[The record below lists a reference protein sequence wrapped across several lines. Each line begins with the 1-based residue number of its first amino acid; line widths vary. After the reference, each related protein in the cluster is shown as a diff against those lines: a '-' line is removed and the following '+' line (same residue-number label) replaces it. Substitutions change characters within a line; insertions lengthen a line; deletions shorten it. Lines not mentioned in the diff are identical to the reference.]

1 MCLGKVAYQLLAL
14 VDILEGV
21 HAGLPRPSDMADRE
35 EGRKP
40 YDRATDVLA
49 TIECVLEDEL
59 RPAIIS
65 LQRSAPR
72 QPAADHEGDRPAD
85 RDPVRDGA
93 PGRGAD
99 PGRDEGDED
108 GTLPPARRPLVSA
121 RMPCGWHR
129 EAGKAVAHVVLA
141 FSCKPAGGDG
151 PIRTIKAP
159 NLPDIMV
166 SQDHYYP

>member
-1 MCLGKVAYQLLAL
+1 MTRCSTLCLGKVAYQLLAL

-108 GTLPPARRPLVSA
+108 GTLPPARRPLVSRKDAVRLAQGSRQGGGA
-121 RMPCGWHR
+121 RRPG
-129 EAGKAVAHVVLA
+129 LQLQ
-141 FSCKPAGGDG
+141 AGGWGRAD
-151 PIRTIKAP
+151 
-159 NLPDIMV
+159 PD
-166 SQDHYYP
+166 D